1 MCWNIY
7 NFYGIEFIIIDL
19 NVYCCIIGS
28 YNKAMMIYKFK
39 F

>member
-19 NVYCCIIGS
+19 NVYCS
-28 YNKAMMIYKFK
+28 TMIVIKKYDDLQI
-39 F
+39 

>member
-1 MCWNIY
+1 MSWNIDI
-7 NFYGIEFIIIDL
+7 FYGIEIYYNRFKCLLI
-19 NVYCCIIGS
+19 YCDS